1 MRLALEELA
10 GVRIKK
16 RPEFW
21 DRIWMLYVQSKVDW
35 RLSKSERQSRYRQ
48 CGQDIKELLEW
59 IDQSPTEFE
68 AVESVKL

>member
-1 MRLALEELA
+1 
-10 GVRIKK
+10 
-16 RPEFW
+16 
-21 DRIWMLYVQSKVDW
+21 VQSKVDW